1 MSGLTLER
9 LLFDPAVPV
18 EGPLVGSYLLG
29 AGGTV
34 ISETGTALDVN
45 IASAMGLGIYA
56 EDAAAVSGDL
66 GQPALVLRQDTLAP
80 GATSTDGDYA
90 WLKSNVNGELYVL
103 DTSSLARLV
112 LINSDTTSIN
122 GHLATIDT
130 NLASLRKAEDA
141 AHSSGDFGVMSLA
154 VRNDTGAVLAGAD
167 GDYIPFSTDSL
178 GRLYVS
184 GVLAGAVADDAV
196 DSGNPIKMG
205 SRSTNQAVALS
216 AISAA
221 GDRADLISDLY
232 RKLYVNSSSTI
243 PVSHAAVTTGLT
255 EVAIPAVAGQTRVM
269 LQNVSDKSIFIGAT
283 GVSVSGATR
292 GLEISK
298 GGTFAGELTQSSA
311 LFAISSAAA
320 KDLVVFRY

>member
-9 LLFDPAVPV
+9 LLFDPAAPTD
-18 EGPLVGSYLLG
+18 GPLVGSYILSA
-29 AGGTV
+29 AGVV
-34 ISETGTALDVN
+34 ITQTGTALDVN
-45 IASAMGLGIYA
+45 IASAMGLGVYA
-56 EDAAAVSGDL
+56 EDAVAVSGDL

-90 WLKSNVNGELYVL
+90 WLKSNVNGELYVK
-103 DTSSLARLV
+103 DSDVLARLV
-112 LINSDTTSIN
+112 LINSDTTAIN
-122 GHLATIDT
+122 GHAATIDS
-130 NLASLRKAEDA
+130 NIASLKKLEDA
-141 AHSSGDFGVMSLA
+141 AHSSGDAGIMALA
-154 VRNDTGAVLAGAD
+154 VRNDTGAVLAGSD
-167 GDYIPFSTDSL
+167 GDYIPFSTDAS

-184 GVLAGAVADDAV
+184 GVLAGAVADDGV
-196 DSGNPIKMG
+196 DSGNPIKVG
-205 SRSTNQAVALS
+205 SRATNQAVALA

-232 RKLYVNSSSTI
+232 RKIYVNNSSTI
-243 PVSHAAVTTGLT
+243 PVSHGVITTGLA
-255 EVAIPAVAGQTRVM
+255 EVAITAVAGQTRVM

-283 GVSVSGATR
+283 GVTISGATR

-298 GGTFAGELTQSSA
+298 GGTFAGELSQSAA